1 MTIDFR
7 LSTID
12 YRLLTFDSHLHK
24 SILRIAVPSILANIT
39 IPLVGLVDM
48 VIAGHI
54 SSAWAIGGIA
64 VGTMLFDMLYGC
76 FGFLRVSTA
85 GLTAQAYGAGQR
97 LECGSLLLRSSGIAV
112 AGALLIW
119 LLQSVYLRAVLYVM
133 PCSPEVAEFARAYF
147 NIRVWAAPATL
158 MIMTCK
164 GWFIGMQD
172 GTRAMVTDL
181 VVNGV
186 NMLASYLLAVHT
198 PLGAVGVA
206 WGTLIAQWTGLIVAL
221 AMIATRY
228 RANFQ
233 LSTFKLLSTLHTAL
247 ADRSRR
253 SRDKNSQ
260 PSTNKRFFRLNYDLF
275 IRSLCFIVVYVG
287 WTAISS
293 AYGDVELAASA
304 LMMKLFMLFSFFID
318 GFAYAGEA
326 LVGKTIGEQQSAIS
340 NQPSTLHTALA
351 DRSRRSRDK
360 NAKLSTLVVVLF
372 AWGTGVGLC
381 FSLLYALFPD
391 ALFAALT
398 SDQQV
403 ITTMHKYIGWLI
415 AMPIV
420 SMLAFMWDG
429 IFAGATRGK
438 DIRNAMLWAAAAF
451 AGAYFLLSTFDF
463 RLSTHSL
470 YIAYFAHLAARVIY
484 LTAKYFRQPILD
496 LK

>member
-1 MTIDFR
+1 MTFA
-7 LSTID
+7 
-12 YRLLTFDSHLHK
+12 SHLHK

-97 LECGSLLLRSSGIAV
+97 MECGNLLLRSSGIAV

-119 LLQSVYLRAVLYVM
+119 LLQSVYLQAVLYVM

-172 GTRAMVTDL
+172 GKRAMVTDL

-221 AMIATRY
+221 VMIATRY

-233 LSTFKLLSTLHTAL
+233 LSTFKLLSTL
-247 ADRSRR
+247 
-253 SRDKNSQ
+253 NSQ

-326 LVGKTIGEQQSAIS
+326 LVGKTIGEQQSEL
-340 NQPSTLHTALA
+340 STLHTV
-351 DRSRRSRDK
+351 RSFSEGDK
-360 NAKLSTLVVVLF
+360 NSQLSTLIWTLF
-372 AWGTGVGLC
+372 AWGTGVGLF

-451 AGAYFLLSTFDF
+451 AGAYLLLSTLPSFQGGAGS
-463 RLSTHSL
+463 RLSMHSL

-484 LTAKYFRQPILD
+484 LTAKYFRQPILY
-496 LK
+496 LS

>member
-1 MTIDFR
+1 
-7 LSTID
+7 
-12 YRLLTFDSHLHK
+12 
-24 SILRIAVPSILANIT
+24 
-39 IPLVGLVDM
+39 M

-97 LECGSLLLRSSGIAV
+97 LECGNLLLRSSGIAL

-119 LLQSVYLRAVLYVM
+119 LLQSVYLQAVLYVM

-221 AMIATRY
+221 VMIATRY

-233 LSTFKLLSTLHTAL
+233 LSTFKLLSTL
-247 ADRSRR
+247 
-253 SRDKNSQ
+253 NSQ

-340 NQPSTLHTALA
+340 SQQSAVSSQPTPLPGSPRPAEVGWFCEG
-351 DRSRRSRDK
+351 SRRGVLIR
-360 NAKLSTLVVVLF
+360 TLF
-372 AWGTGVGLC
+372 AWGTGVGLF

-451 AGAYFLLSTFDF
+451 AGAYFLLSTLNSQHSTLNTQ
-463 RLSTHSL
+463 LSTHSL

-484 LTAKYFRQPILD
+484 LTAKYFRQPILY
-496 LK
+496 LS

>member
-1 MTIDFR
+1 
-7 LSTID
+7 
-12 YRLLTFDSHLHK
+12 
-24 SILRIAVPSILANIT
+24 
-39 IPLVGLVDM
+39 M

-97 LECGSLLLRSSGIAV
+97 MECGSLLLRSSGIAV

-221 AMIATRY
+221 VMIATRY
-228 RANFQ
+228 ADHFRLSTIDSR
-233 LSTFKLLSTLHTAL
+233 LSTFDS
-247 ADRSRR
+247 S
-253 SRDKNSQ
+253 
-260 PSTNKRFFRLNYDLF
+260 RFFRLNYDLF

-326 LVGKTIGEQQSAIS
+326 LVGKTIGEQQSTIS
-340 NQPSTLHTALA
+340 SQPSTLHTALA

>member
-1 MTIDFR
+1 M
-7 LSTID
+7 
-12 YRLLTFDSHLHK
+12 TFDSHLHK

-97 LECGSLLLRSSGIAV
+97 MECGSLLLRSSGIALV
-112 AGALLIW
+112 GALLIW

-221 AMIATRY
+221 VMIATRY
-228 RANFQ
+228 ADHFRLSTIDYR
-233 LSTFKLLSTLHTAL
+233 LSTFDS
-247 ADRSRR
+247 S
-253 SRDKNSQ
+253 
-260 PSTNKRFFRLNYDLF
+260 RFFRLNYDLF

-340 NQPSTLHTALA
+340 NQPST
-351 DRSRRSRDK
+351 DK
-360 NAKLSTLVVVLF
+360 LRSTLNAQPSTLIWTLF
-372 AWGTGVGLC
+372 AWGTGVGLF

-451 AGAYFLLSTFDF
+451 AVSYFLLSTFDF

-484 LTAKYFRQPILD
+484 LTAKYFRQPILY
-496 LK
+496 LS

>member
-1 MTIDFR
+1 MGQSTCACCLYWRAGCDTSWEGYPEERYCFSGCLSIIITRNLTENNNDSIEQPFLIIDLSVGRRGAGIMTENRIKICT
-7 LSTID
+7 LWSLEKVKPN
-12 YRLLTFDSHLHK
+12 YTFDLDDRRIYNEK
-24 SILRIAVPSILANIT
+24 TGLPLREMKDSGGYRKVELQT
-39 IPLVGLVDM
+39 VGKK
-48 VIAGHI
+48 
-54 SSAWAIGGIA
+54 
-64 VGTMLFDMLYGC
+64 TKP
-76 FGFLRVSTA
+76 
-85 GLTAQAYGAGQR
+85 
-97 LECGSLLLRSSGIAV
+97 
-112 AGALLIW
+112 
-119 LLQSVYLRAVLYVM
+119 LYV
-133 PCSPEVAEFARAYF
+133 R
-147 NIRVWAAPATL
+147 IH
-158 MIMTCK
+158 K
-164 GWFIGMQD
+164 
-172 GTRAMVTDL
+172 
-181 VVNGV
+181 
-186 NMLASYLLAVHT
+186 
-198 PLGAVGVA
+198 
-206 WGTLIAQWTGLIVAL
+206 IVAL

-228 RANFQ
+228 ADRFR
-233 LSTFKLLSTLHTAL
+233 LSTFDFRLSTF
-247 ADRSRR
+247 DS
-253 SRDKNSQ
+253 S
-260 PSTNKRFFRLNYDLF
+260 RFFRLNYDLF

-326 LVGKTIGEQQSAIS
+326 LVGKTIGEQQSAVS
-340 NQPSTLHTALA
+340 SQSTPLPGTPRPAEVGWFCEG
-351 DRSRRSRDK
+351 SRRGV
-360 NAKLSTLVVVLF
+360 LVRTLF
-372 AWGTGVGLC
+372 AWGTGVGLF

-451 AGAYFLLSTFDF
+451 AGAYFLLSTLNSQHSTLNTQ
-463 RLSTHSL
+463 LSTHSL

-484 LTAKYFRQPILD
+484 LTAKYFRQPILN

>member
-1 MTIDFR
+1 
-7 LSTID
+7 
-12 YRLLTFDSHLHK
+12 
-24 SILRIAVPSILANIT
+24 
-39 IPLVGLVDM
+39 M

-97 LECGSLLLRSSGIAV
+97 LECGNLLLRSSGIAL

-119 LLQSVYLRAVLYVM
+119 LLQSVYLQAVLYVM

-221 AMIATRY
+221 VMIATRY

-233 LSTFKLLSTLHTAL
+233 LSTFKLLSTL
-247 ADRSRR
+247 
-253 SRDKNSQ
+253 NSQ

-326 LVGKTIGEQQSAIS
+326 LVGKTIGEQQSTIS
-340 NQPSTLHTALA
+340 NQPSTLIWT
-351 DRSRRSRDK
+351 
-360 NAKLSTLVVVLF
+360 LF
-372 AWGTGVGLC
+372 AWGTGVGLF

-451 AGAYFLLSTFDF
+451 AGAYFLLSTLNSQHSTLNTQ
-463 RLSTHSL
+463 LSTHSL

-484 LTAKYFRQPILD
+484 LTAKYFRQPILN

>member
-1 MTIDFR
+1 
-7 LSTID
+7 
-12 YRLLTFDSHLHK
+12 
-24 SILRIAVPSILANIT
+24 
-39 IPLVGLVDM
+39 M

-97 LECGSLLLRSSGIAV
+97 MECGNLLLRSSGIALV
-112 AGALLIW
+112 GALLIW
-119 LLQSVYLRAVLYVM
+119 LLQSVYLQAVLYVM

-221 AMIATRY
+221 VMIATRY
-228 RANFQ
+228 ADHFR
-233 LSTFKLLSTLHTAL
+233 LSTFAFRLSTF
-247 ADRSRR
+247 DS
-253 SRDKNSQ
+253 S
-260 PSTNKRFFRLNYDLF
+260 RFFRLNYDLF

-326 LVGKTIGEQQSAIS
+326 LVGKTIGEQQSTIS
-340 NQPSTLHTALA
+340 NQPSTDKLRSTLHTALA

-360 NAKLSTLVVVLF
+360 NAQRSTLIWTLF
-372 AWGTGVGLC
+372 AWGTGVGLF

-451 AGAYFLLSTFDF
+451 AVSYFLLSTLNSQHSTLNTQ
-463 RLSTHSL
+463 LSTHSL

-484 LTAKYFRQPILD
+484 LTAKYFRQPIFN

>member
-1 MTIDFR
+1 
-7 LSTID
+7 
-12 YRLLTFDSHLHK
+12 
-24 SILRIAVPSILANIT
+24 
-39 IPLVGLVDM
+39 M

-97 LECGSLLLRSSGIAV
+97 LECGNLLLRSSGIALV
-112 AGALLIW
+112 GALLIW
-119 LLQSVYLRAVLYVM
+119 LLQSVYLQAVLYVM

-221 AMIATRY
+221 VMIATRY
-228 RANFQ
+228 ADRFRLSTIDFR
-233 LSTFKLLSTLHTAL
+233 LSTFDS
-247 ADRSRR
+247 S
-253 SRDKNSQ
+253 
-260 PSTNKRFFRLNYDLF
+260 RFFRLNYDLF

-340 NQPSTLHTALA
+340 SQQSAVSSQPTPLPGSPRPAEVGWFCEG
-351 DRSRRSRDK
+351 SRRGV
-360 NAKLSTLVVVLF
+360 LVRTLF
-372 AWGTGVGLC
+372 AWGTGVGLF

-451 AGAYFLLSTFDF
+451 AVSYFLLSSFDFRLSTFDF
-463 RLSTHSL
+463 RLSMHSL
-470 YIAYFAHLAARVIY
+470 YISYFAHLAARVIY
-484 LTAKYFRQPILD
+484 LTAKYFRQPILY
-496 LK
+496 LS

>member
-1 MTIDFR
+1 MR
-7 LSTID
+7 SN
-12 YRLLTFDSHLHK
+12 HLNAE
-24 SILRIAVPSILANIT
+24 ILRIAVPSILANIT

-54 SSAWAIGGIA
+54 TSAWAIGGIA

-85 GLTAQAYGAGQR
+85 GLTAQAYGAR
-97 LECGSLLLRSSGIAV
+97 HPEECGSLFARSSAIAV
-112 AGALLIW
+112 AGALVIW
-119 LLQSVYLRAVLYVM
+119 LLQSVYLEAVLYVM
-133 PCSPEVAEFARAYF
+133 PCSQEVAQFARAYF
-147 NIRVWAAPATL
+147 NIRIWAAPATL

-221 AMIATRY
+221 TMIAVRY
-228 RANFQ
+228 NSCFH
-233 LSTFKLLSTLHTAL
+233 LSV
-247 ADRSRR
+247 SRQ
-253 SRDKNSQ
+253 SLIAQQSA
-260 PSTNKRFFRLNYDLF
+260 NKRFFRLNFDLF

-293 AYGDVELAASA
+293 AYGDVELAASS

-326 LVGKTIGEQQSAIS
+326 LVGKTIGEQQSS
-340 NQPSTLHTALA
+340 NQEILQSSNHQL
-351 DRSRRSRDK
+351 SR
-360 NAKLSTLVVVLF
+360 LVKVLF
-372 AWGTGVGLC
+372 AWGTGVGVF

-391 ALFAALT
+391 ALFASLT
-398 SDQQV
+398 SDAEV
-403 ITTMHKYIGWLI
+403 VAMMRHYLGWLI

-429 IFAGATRGK
+429 IFAGATRGRE
-438 DIRNAMLWAAAAF
+438 IRNAMLWAAASF
-451 AGAYFLLSTFDF
+451 AGVYVLSTFDA
-463 RLSTHSL
+463 RLSANIGMHAV
-470 YIAYFAHLAARVIY
+470 YAAYFAHLLARVVY
-484 LTAKYFRQPILD
+484 LSVRYKRA
-496 LK
+496 

>member
-1 MTIDFR
+1 
-7 LSTID
+7 
-12 YRLLTFDSHLHK
+12 
-24 SILRIAVPSILANIT
+24 
-39 IPLVGLVDM
+39 M

-97 LECGSLLLRSSGIAV
+97 IECGNLLLRSSGIAV

-119 LLQSVYLRAVLYVM
+119 LLQSVYLQAVLYVM

-172 GTRAMVTDL
+172 GKRAMVTDL

-221 AMIATRY
+221 VMIATRY
-228 RANFQ
+228 ADRFR
-233 LSTFKLLSTLHTAL
+233 LSTFDFRLSTF
-247 ADRSRR
+247 DS
-253 SRDKNSQ
+253 S
-260 PSTNKRFFRLNYDLF
+260 RFFRLNYDLF

-326 LVGKTIGEQQSAIS
+326 LVGKTIGEQQSELS
-340 NQPSTLHTALA
+340 TLHTVRSFSEGDKNSQPSTLIWT
-351 DRSRRSRDK
+351 
-360 NAKLSTLVVVLF
+360 LF
-372 AWGTGVGLC
+372 AWGTGVGLF

-451 AGAYFLLSTFDF
+451 AVSYFLLSTLNSQHSTLNTQ
-463 RLSTHSL
+463 LSTHSL

-484 LTAKYFRQPILD
+484 LTAKYFRQPILY
-496 LK
+496 LS

>member
-1 MTIDFR
+1 
-7 LSTID
+7 
-12 YRLLTFDSHLHK
+12 
-24 SILRIAVPSILANIT
+24 
-39 IPLVGLVDM
+39 M

-97 LECGSLLLRSSGIAV
+97 LECGNLLLRSSGIAL

-119 LLQSVYLRAVLYVM
+119 LLQSVYLQAVLYVM

-221 AMIATRY
+221 VMIATRY

-233 LSTFKLLSTLHTAL
+233 LSTFKLLSTL
-247 ADRSRR
+247 
-253 SRDKNSQ
+253 NSQ

-326 LVGKTIGEQQSAIS
+326 LVGKTIGEQQSTIS
-340 NQPSTLHTALA
+340 NQPSTLIWT
-351 DRSRRSRDK
+351 
-360 NAKLSTLVVVLF
+360 LF
-372 AWGTGVGLC
+372 AWGTGVGLF

-451 AGAYFLLSTFDF
+451 AGAYFLLSTLNSQHSTFDSF
-463 RLSTHSL
+463 PLHRLLRPSCSKG
-470 YIAYFAHLAARVIY
+470 HLPHCQIFQ
-484 LTAKYFRQPILD
+484 TTNT
-496 LK
+496 

>member
-1 MTIDFR
+1 
-7 LSTID
+7 
-12 YRLLTFDSHLHK
+12 
-24 SILRIAVPSILANIT
+24 
-39 IPLVGLVDM
+39 M

-97 LECGSLLLRSSGIAV
+97 LECGNLLLRSSGIAV

-119 LLQSVYLRAVLYVM
+119 LLQSVYLQAVLYVM

-221 AMIATRY
+221 VMIATRY
-228 RANFQ
+228 ADHFR
-233 LSTFKLLSTLHTAL
+233 LSTFDFRLSTF
-247 ADRSRR
+247 DS
-253 SRDKNSQ
+253 S
-260 PSTNKRFFRLNYDLF
+260 RFFRLNYDLF

-326 LVGKTIGEQQSAIS
+326 LVGKTIGEQQSEL
-340 NQPSTLHTALA
+340 STLHTV
-351 DRSRRSRDK
+351 RSFSEGDK
-360 NAKLSTLVVVLF
+360 NSQHSTLIWTLF
-372 AWGTGVGLC
+372 AWGTGVGLF

-451 AGAYFLLSTFDF
+451 AGAYFLLSTLNSQLSTLPSFQGGAGG
-463 RLSTHSL
+463 RLSMHSL

-484 LTAKYFRQPILD
+484 LTAKYFRQPILT